1 MPRTAD
7 PKLQARI
14 LEAAHKLFAQGGEH
28 KLSMRALANTPAVYR
43 RFRDRDAIMYALVHQ
58 FRQNIFAVLQPCHSP
73 EEMAHA
79 MLELA
84 LKTPR
89 EYELFYSQLINKI
102 PEERPNFEFAKK
114 RCAEWLGGSPED
126 HAGLVMALSALIH
139 GTAMLLISKAVT
151 KRNEAK
157 MREMFTASVQILL
170 RNAAALR

>member
-28 KLSMRALANTPAVYR
+28 KLSMRALA
-43 RFRDRDAIMYALVHQ
+43 RDAIMYALVHQ